1 MPTKNKKNQ
10 GIYFNNY
17 SYLAIRL
24 EQSAS
29 FASLIR
35 LHVNSGSLLF
45 VAQMNTARCIG
56 ERQQKEYYKNTT
68 ADGQSYEGIGSACSE
83 V

>member
-1 MPTKNKKNQ
+1 MWLSIIDN
-10 GIYFNNY
+10 
-17 SYLAIRL
+17 SRL
-24 EQSAS
+24 
-29 FASLIR
+29 
-35 LHVNSGSLLF
+35 LLF

-68 ADGQSYEGIGSACSE
+68 ADGQSYEGMKVEGGRLQRSLEDAPEALQFS